1 MAAPRRKATDREP
14 ESAGPATDRNKALA
28 ALANKG
34 TVLDAA
40 RENPAPSLPALTG
53 VEHDLGGD
61 VRAVLTAPSHVQ
73 PYEGRRVFIYRGEV
87 VKAPAE
93 LVDGHP
99 GLVRL

>member
-1 MAAPRRKATDREP
+1 MAARRKTTEREP
-14 ESAGPATDRNKALA
+14 DSVGPADARNKALA
-28 ALANKG
+28 ALASKG
-34 TVLDAA
+34 VVQDLA
-40 RENPAPSLPALTG
+40 RENPVLGLPALTG

-73 PYEGRRVFIYRGEV
+73 PYQGRRVFIYRGEV